1 MTPEAL
7 ALVDDIH
14 NAYSNLQLDANV
26 AQTIQ
31 NFTPMIPNRLWDDV
45 ADFTR
50 SAVADFA
57 PTNCAE
63 ASKALT
69 VVSRL
74 AVWTTETACLPLERN
89 IVFSGRH
96 IETFT
101 ARQMAG
107 LSPVVARA
115 ERLRLLRIAGE
126 LHSFDPVRR
135 GAGKK
140 PRPNPFAPY
149 SPAAMV
155 RFRSQAATRSTALRR
170 HNWLVLLALAA
181 GCALTTAE
189 IMHLKVEDVDSTA
202 DGVIVTV
209 TGASPRTVVCLVD
222 WEDDVTRLLRGP
234 LVSDYLFVKDERP
247 NDAVAYVKKFLNSTA
262 KGREFPTVERL
273 RSTWI
278 VGHLEAR
285 TPIVA
290 LAQALGVKTF
300 STFERLAPFVRI
312 PEASAL
318 QVLFRGEPR
327 P

>member
-1 MTPEAL
+1 
-7 ALVDDIH
+7 
-14 NAYSNLQLDANV
+14 
-26 AQTIQ
+26 
-31 NFTPMIPNRLWDDV
+31 MIPKRLWDDV

-69 VVSRL
+69 VISRL

-96 IETFT
+96 IETFA

-135 GAGKK
+135 DAGKK

-170 HNWLVLLALAA
+170 HNWMVLLALAA
-181 GCALTTAE
+181 GCALTTTE
-189 IMHLKVEDVDSTA
+189 IMHLKVEDVDSTG
-202 DGVIVTV
+202 DGLTVTV
-209 TGASPRTVVCLVD
+209 RGASPRTVVCLAD
-222 WEDDVTRLLRGP
+222 WEDDVTRLLGGP
-234 LVSDYLFVKDERP
+234 LVSDYLFVKAERP
-247 NDAVAYVKKFLNSTA
+247 NNAVAYVTKFLNSTA
-262 KGREFPTVERL
+262 KGGEFPTVERL

-285 TPIVA
+285 TPTVA
-290 LAQALGVKTF
+290 LAEALGVKTF
-300 STFERLAPFVRI
+300 STFERLAPFVKT
-312 PEASAL
+312 PDASDL
-318 QVLFRGEPR
+318 RVLFRGELR